1 MFPENNGYLFGAS
14 LRPTVWETLP
24 TPTCYRGYNLFRP
37 TGFPRGIQMSF
48 RKTLISLSL
57 LVVMALPALAQDQT
71 SQTPSTQPQ
80 ASQTQTSPPQTTK
93 TAQPPSTQ
101 PGSTPA
107 PAADSSS
114 NGTDAAPSGPPPI
127 QEPDDSKVKH
137 DGGESDVDAIG
148 NRKVG
153 GRGLGDWYSLETEI
167 RMGKQYAMQVE
178 SSVKLVQDPVVNEYV
193 NRIGQNLVRNSDA
206 QVPFTIK
213 VIDSDE
219 VNAFAL
225 PGGFFYVNSGLILA
239 ADEEA
244 ELAGVMA
251 HEISHVAARHGMRQM
266 TRANIAQIAT
276 IPLIFIGGGIGY
288 GIYEAAGLG
297 LPLTFMKFQRNFEA
311 EADYLGLQYM
321 YKTGYDPQA
330 FISFFEKIQ
339 AKEKKKPGTIAK
351 AFASHPQTPDRIAAS
366 QKEIATILPAKAQYI
381 VTTSEFDDVKSRL
394 ATIENRHKVLEQ
406 KDGNKPSLRRTSTSD
421 KTSGTD
427 KSGDDDDRPTLKR
440 RDDNPNQTQQQ

>member
-1 MFPENNGYLFGAS
+1 MS
-14 LRPTVWETLP
+14 
-24 TPTCYRGYNLFRP
+24 YRKL
-37 TGFPRGIQMSF
+37 
-48 RKTLISLSL
+48 LISLSL
-57 LVVMALPALAQDQT
+57 LALLALPALAQDQT
-71 SQTPSTQPQ
+71 SQPPNAQPQ
-80 ASQTQTSPPQTTK
+80 ASQPQTPTPK
-93 TAQPPSTQ
+93 DQTAQPPSAQ
-101 PGSTPA
+101 PQPPSAQPSTAPTAGSTTPTPPQDPSATPA
-107 PAADSSS
+107 PPADASSS
-114 NGTDAAPSGPPPI
+114 STDAAPSGPPPI
-127 QEPDDSKVKH
+127 QEPPDSKVKH
-137 DGGESDVDAIG
+137 TGGEDDVDAIG
-148 NRKVG
+148 NRNIGK
-153 GRGLGDWYSLETEI
+153 RGLGDWYSLETEI
-167 RMGKQYAMQVE
+167 RMGKQYSMQVE
-178 SSVKLVQDPVVNEYV
+178 QSVKLVQDPVVNEYV

-251 HEISHVAARHGMRQM
+251 HEISHVCARHGMRQM
-266 TRANIAQIAT
+266 TRANWAQIGT
-276 IPLIFIGGGIGY
+276 LPLIFVGGGIGY

-339 AKEKKKPGTIAK
+339 AREKKKPGTIAK

-366 QKEIATILPAKAQYI
+366 QKEIATILPARPQYI
-381 VTTSEFDDVKSRL
+381 VTTSEFDDVKARL
-394 ATIENRHKVLEQ
+394 ATIENRHKVIEQ
-406 KDGNKPSLRRTSTSD
+406 KDGSKPSLRRTSTGD
-421 KTSGTD
+421 KTGTSGTD
-427 KSGDDDDRPTLKR
+427 SSDDDRPTLKR